1 MLKLFADNNIKASWY
16 MPSHTILSFP
26 EQMAKV
32 RDSGHEMYA
41 SPFHESKTKPANP

>member
-1 MLKLFADNNIKASWY
+1 MLKLFENNGIKASWY

-32 RDSGHEMYA
+32 RDAGHEM
-41 SPFHESKTKPANP
+41 

>member
-1 MLKLFADNNIKASWY
+1 MAHNDIKASWY

-32 RDSGHEMYA
+32 RDAGHEM
-41 SPFHESKTKPANP
+41 